1 MKSTFTPW
9 MDVVLKVCRAPS
21 WKEGWVKK
29 WSWKDTVSP
38 DLLSQGRKPMHKHWQ
53 GDYLDSALC
62 KPVNQQPGRR
72 FLEIPTTGEVFRSL
86 YKWMM
91 ALEGDISVFT

>member
-9 MDVVLKVCRAPS
+9 MDAVLKVCRTLW

-29 WSWKDTVSP
+29 LSWKDRVSP
-38 DLLSQGRKPMHKHWQ
+38 DLLSQGRQPMHKHWQ
-53 GDYLDSALC
+53 GVYLDSALC
-62 KPVNQQPGRR
+62 KPVNHQPGRR
-72 FLEIPTTGEVFRSL
+72 FVEISVLRSL

-91 ALEGDISVFT
+91 ALEEDIPAFT